1 MQSSKARNA
10 TYYTLTGA
18 VIYRIGYNW
27 QKQSNSEKYRGA
39 AVHTKLNFNKQ
50 QIVREMA
57 NSVLGHI
64 SQSLTRKTY
73 EVMLFA
79 VFNICKASMFSL
91 NHGTSYA
98 AHLKTFRG
106 EKEEW

>member
-1 MQSSKARNA
+1 
-10 TYYTLTGA
+10 
-18 VIYRIGYNW
+18 
-27 QKQSNSEKYRGA
+27 
-39 AVHTKLNFNKQ
+39 
-50 QIVREMA
+50 MA

-106 EKEEW
+106 EKEE